1 MLQRSGVSSETLLRP
16 AAIGDAPA
24 IAQVRIDAWRT
35 TYRGLIPDSY
45 LDGMNVGTSEAL
57 WRRVLDAAPNRT
69 SVYVAQEDGQV
80 IGFASGNMLDHA
92 KLGLDAEL
100 SAIYLRADHRRTGTG
115 RRLVGTVAA
124 AQRAHG
130 ATGLLTWVIAGN
142 RSARAF
148 YEALGAELLVEQPF
162 QWDGIDLIE
171 AGYGWRDLDRLVA
184 ACGGHVALH

>member
-1 MLQRSGVSSETLLRP
+1 V
-16 AAIGDAPA
+16 AADAPA

-45 LDGMNVGTSEAL
+45 LDAMNVGASEVL

-69 SVYVAQEDGQV
+69 SVYVAQQDGEV
-80 IGFASGNMLDHA
+80 VGFASGNMLESP
-92 KLGLDAEL
+92 KLDLDAEL
-100 SAIYLRADHRRTGTG
+100 SAIYLRADRRRTGTG

-142 RSARAF
+142 RPARAF
-148 YEALGAELLVEQPF
+148 YESLGAELLVEQPF
-162 QWDGIDLIE
+162 QWDGIDLLE

-184 ACGGHVALH
+184 ACGGHAALH